1 MYVIL
6 LQGQSLAVYLG
17 FRCAVLG
24 GRIRESVIRSQVIE
38 LHFRS
43 GHWLHGSI
51 AGWWSPVVGMGHW
64 REETTHG

>member
-1 MYVIL
+1 M
-6 LQGQSLAVYLG
+6 AVYLG

-64 REETTHG
+64 REE